1 MFSLIF
7 SLVFLALLEL
17 IVFFPESYFWLAVL
31 GVLALSSY
39 VGNPQTRRAEQS
51 RRTQWSNPRQ
61 GDEASDEA
69 SHDGWRATPAKKT
82 AFLVLSVLL
91 SLVAVLLLGVSRNI
105 IFSQAVVLS
114 ASLIFYALA
123 SGYLARNI
131 SALSVVSFVE
141 LFAVVFLALIYQTA
155 SAASG
160 WVTGPMVFI
169 AASLLFF
176 LSIYL
181 TIDPRGPLMIRLLF
195 FSFLAGLVT
204 AEFYLALSH
213 LPFNLPSIDFLVF
226 IIYYGL
232 WDISSRYFSRR
243 LTKKALLFNILLIV
257 SSYAAVFLSAK
268 WFPEV

>member
-1 MFSLIF
+1 MPSLIF
-7 SLVFLALLEL
+7 SFVFLALLEL

-39 VGNPQTRRAEQS
+39 VGNPRTRRAEQS
-51 RRTQWSNPRQ
+51 SY
-61 GDEASDEA
+61 
-69 SHDGWRATPAKKT
+69 DGWRATPAKKS
-82 AFLVLSVLL
+82 AFLVLAVLP
-91 SLVAVLLLGVSRNI
+91 SLIAVLLLGVSRNT

-114 ASLIFYALA
+114 ASFIFYALA

-131 SALSVVSFVE
+131 SALSVVSFIE
-141 LFAVVFLALIYQTA
+141 LFAVVFLALVYQTA

-181 TIDPRGPLMIRLLF
+181 AIDPRGSLMTRLLF

-204 AEFYLALSH
+204 AEFYLALSR

-232 WDISSRYFSRR
+232 WDVSSRYFSRR

-257 SSYAAVFLSAK
+257 FSYAAVFISAK

>member
-1 MFSLIF
+1 MLSLIF
-7 SLVFLALLEL
+7 SLVFSALLEL
-17 IVFFPESYFWLAVL
+17 IVFFHGSYFWPAAL
-31 GVLALSSY
+31 GVLAFSSY
-39 VGNPQTRRAEQS
+39 VG
-51 RRTQWSNPRQ
+51 
-61 GDEASDEA
+61 
-69 SHDGWRATPAKKT
+69 WRAVSVKKS
-82 AFLVLSVLL
+82 AFLVLAVLL
-91 SLVAVLLLGVSRNI
+91 SLSAVLLLGVSRNI

-123 SGYLARNI
+123 SGYLVRNI

-141 LFAVVFLALIYQTA
+141 LFAVVFLALVYQTA

-232 WDISSRYFSRR
+232 WDVSSRYFSRR

-257 SSYAAVFLSAK
+257 FSYAAVFLSAK
-268 WFPEV
+268 WFPN

>member
-1 MFSLIF
+1 MTNIMPSLIF
-7 SLVFLALLEL
+7 SFVFLALLEL

-39 VGNPQTRRAEQS
+39 VGNPRTRRAEQS
-51 RRTQWSNPRQ
+51 SY
-61 GDEASDEA
+61 
-69 SHDGWRATPAKKT
+69 DGWRATPAKKS
-82 AFLVLSVLL
+82 AFLVLAVLP
-91 SLVAVLLLGVSRNI
+91 SLIAVLLLGVSRNT

-114 ASLIFYALA
+114 ASFIFYALA

-141 LFAVVFLALIYQTA
+141 LFAVVFLALVYQTA

-181 TIDPRGPLMIRLLF
+181 AIDPRGALMTPLLF
-195 FSFLAGLVT
+195 FSF
-204 AEFYLALSH
+204 F
-213 LPFNLPSIDFLVF
+213 
-226 IIYYGL
+226 
-232 WDISSRYFSRR
+232 
-243 LTKKALLFNILLIV
+243 
-257 SSYAAVFLSAK
+257 
-268 WFPEV
+268 